1 LAVLNGSSRP
11 QIAVRRELLV
21 IRGSASFLTGMRR
34 VVMPTCARFVAL
46 SIVLAVAFSGAS
58 LRGEDPAAETPQL
71 DPEAMQ
77 KMMAE
82 YAKVTEH
89 HKAFQHVVG
98 KWNTEMTCSMP
109 GAPSQT
115 TTGTATFKLLLGGRF
130 LRQNFKGVYDGK
142 KFQGMGITGYDNA
155 QKKLVGIWIDSMGTG
170 IMHTT
175 GNYDEKTHVITE
187 IGESVMPTGPMKMKI
202 VTKPINEN
210 KFTFT
215 MYMLTPDGGE
225 QQMMEIVYTRAEK
238 SKKPGKAGKA
248 EKTKAAKA
256 DK

>member
-1 LAVLNGSSRP
+1 LAVLNRSRRP
-11 QIAVRRELLV
+11 PVAVRRELLV
-21 IRGSASFLTGMRR
+21 IRRSASFLIGLRR
-34 VVMPTCARFVAL
+34 VVMSIRARFVAL
-46 SIVLAVAFSGAS
+46 SIVLAVAFSGAL
-58 LRGEDPAAETPQL
+58 LRGEEPAAEAPQL

-82 YAKVTEH
+82 YARVTEH

-130 LRQNFKGVYDGK
+130 LQQNFKGEYDGK

-155 QKKLVGIWIDSMGTG
+155 QKKLVGVWIDNMGTG
-170 IMHTT
+170 IMHTS
-175 GNYDEKTHVITE
+175 GNYNEKTHVITE
-187 IGESVMPTGPMKMKI
+187 TGESVMPTGPMKMKM
-202 VTKPINEN
+202 VTKPVDEN

-215 MYMLTPDGGE
+215 MYLLTPDGGE
-225 QQMMEIVYTRAEK
+225 QQMMQIAYTRAAQ
-238 SKKPGKAGKA
+238 SKKA
-248 EKTKAAKA
+248 EKTKAAKTE
-256 DK
+256 K